1 MWDAGAVE
9 GHHPEAPLDQRLGK
23 LKSNQPA
30 AAGDNCHRLVLN
42 HDDLHWA
49 LLAMGGGG
57 ENNLPQVLGTAS
69 RVPLAAPDI
78 PLVPPGW
85 AARPLT
91 GAKREADL

>member
-1 MWDAGAVE
+1 
-9 GHHPEAPLDQRLGK
+9 
-23 LKSNQPA
+23 
-30 AAGDNCHRLVLN
+30 
-42 HDDLHWA
+42 
-49 LLAMGGGG
+49 MGGGG